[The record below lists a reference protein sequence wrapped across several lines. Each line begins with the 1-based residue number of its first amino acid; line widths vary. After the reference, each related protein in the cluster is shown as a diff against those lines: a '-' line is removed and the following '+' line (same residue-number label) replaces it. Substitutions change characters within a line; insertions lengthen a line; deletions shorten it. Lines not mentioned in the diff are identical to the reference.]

1 MGATMPERDFLHLLP
16 ASLEATGLESLQSD
30 MKRSNPAMWMHER
43 LKQQIAEFETS
54 LNAEEEVGGRLVSA
68 AGEPPF
74 HIEEV
79 SYWGP
84 DMLMFKGRN
93 TEGRPVLLVQ
103 HYTQL
108 SVLLTAMRKQHDK
121 PRRIGFMP
129 LEEREK
135 KPPR

>member
-1 MGATMPERDFLHLLP
+1 MY
-16 ASLEATGLESLQSD
+16 
-30 MKRSNPAMWMHER
+30 ER
-43 LKQQIAEFETS
+43 LMQQIADFEAG

-74 HIEEV
+74 HIEDV

-93 TEGRPVLLVQ
+93 VDGRPVMLVQ

-108 SVLLTAMRKQHDK
+108 SVLLTAMRKQNEP
-121 PRRIGFMP
+121 PRRIGFAP
-129 LEEREK
+129 EEERALYK
-135 KPPR
+135 KPVVGKDADL